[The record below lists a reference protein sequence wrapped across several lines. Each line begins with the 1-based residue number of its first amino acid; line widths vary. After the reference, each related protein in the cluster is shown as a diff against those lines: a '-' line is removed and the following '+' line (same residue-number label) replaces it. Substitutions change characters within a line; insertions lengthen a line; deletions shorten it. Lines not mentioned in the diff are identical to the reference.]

1 MLSDS
6 AQEFSVPEY
15 KRIIPPECQESLDVR
30 LLSDARAIMERAR
43 INFTRGSTYQNARAV
58 GMYEILNLIADKK
71 SIEDSIAGIKQYRY
85 NLDLLGEI
93 RYQPDEL
100 SGRLRSATE
109 SIEFFS
115 EIRQSGQLILWYFPL
130 EM

>member
-43 INFTRGSTYQNARAV
+43 INFTRGSIYQNARAV
-58 GMYEILNLIADKK
+58 GMHDILNLIADKK
-71 SIEDSIAGIKQYRY
+71 SIEDSIARIKEYRHD
-85 NLDLLGEI
+85 LDLLGEI
-93 RYQPDEL
+93 MYQREEL

-109 SIEFFS
+109 SIDFFS
-115 EIRQSGQLILWYFPL
+115 EIRQSGQMILWYFPF
-130 EM
+130 EV